1 MTAPIRH
8 SATLAVRCPPE
19 VLERIAETAAAK
31 LTKPAEYVRRA
42 VIDRLEAD
50 RARVVKAAEAV

>member
-19 VLERIAETAAAK
+19 VLERIAETAASK
-31 LTKPAEYVRRA
+31 LTKPAEYVSRA

-50 RARVVKAAEAV
+50 SARVTKAAEIA

>member
-50 RARVVKAAEAV
+50 SSRVSQE